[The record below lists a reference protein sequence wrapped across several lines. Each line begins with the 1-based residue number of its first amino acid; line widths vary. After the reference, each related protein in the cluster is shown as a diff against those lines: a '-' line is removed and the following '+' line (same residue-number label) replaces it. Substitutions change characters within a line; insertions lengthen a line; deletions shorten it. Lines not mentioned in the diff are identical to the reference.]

1 MNNFLADDPAGFRR
15 LALCAL
21 GAAAISAP
29 ILGAG
34 VYSIAQYRAG
44 LASAGAAFVEAS
56 NRWERLA
63 QETAGPVV
71 DLDAAV
77 SGRDLFRSACAACHG
92 MGGEGG
98 LGKSIAQSDFV
109 AGLDDTA
116 LRDFIAAGRPDA
128 KPLPMPPKGGR
139 DDLTLAQLEDITAYI
154 RGLQDPRRMPALPEV
169 AAAPAPTAEEKN
181 AALAAAGGDEELA
194 EYIAS
199 GAKLYAGS
207 CIACHGPGGVG
218 IKGNG
223 KALAKSAFIAD
234 QDDDALLAFI
244 ARGRDPSDP
253 KNTTGVGM
261 PAKGGNP
268 ALSEDD
274 LLDIIAYLRSLQD
287 QQASTQ

>member
-1 MNNFLADDPAGFRR
+1 MNLLQDDPAGFRR
-15 LALCAL
+15 LALCAAA
-21 GAAAISAP
+21 AAAISAP

-44 LASAGAAFVEAS
+44 LADAGAAFVEAS

-63 QETAGPVV
+63 ESPAHPTI
-71 DLDAAV
+71 DLDAATR
-77 SGRDLFRSACAACHG
+77 GRELFQSACAACHG
-92 MGGEGG
+92 TQGQGG
-98 LGKSIAQSDFV
+98 LGKNIAQSDFV

-116 LRDFIAAGRPDA
+116 LRDFIAQGRPDA

-139 DDLTLAQLEDITAYI
+139 DDLTLAQLADITTYL
-154 RGLQDPRRMPALPEV
+154 RGLQDPRRMPALPEL
-169 AAAPAPTAEEKN
+169 AAAPAPTAEEKS

-207 CIACHGPGGVG
+207 CIACHGPSGAG

-223 KALAKSAFIAD
+223 KALARNTFIAD

-244 ARGRDPSDP
+244 AKGRDPSDP

-274 LLDIIAYLRSLQD
+274 LLDIISYLRSLQD
-287 QQASTQ
+287 KQASAN